1 MLDIFLLTFVSGV
14 VMLALVTRYRTAG
27 NDWSLT
33 LAPFAEA
40 DPDIWSSNPAAH
52 LEAPDCDGDRGN
64 LLEIKAVPFGDPTFM
79 LDCPT
84 HLWEKLC
91 LSHLYTGMLCQ
102 CCWSLR

>member
-14 VMLALVTRYRTAG
+14 VMVALVTRYRTAG

-52 LEAPDCDGDRGN
+52 LEAPD
-64 LLEIKAVPFGDPTFM
+64 
-79 LDCPT
+79 
-84 HLWEKLC
+84 
-91 LSHLYTGMLCQ
+91 
-102 CCWSLR
+102 